1 MPKKKFAMIFIMF
14 VAVLVCMIFLPSV
27 LFEISDYTLS
37 RQIKTEEFDFIHKK
51 SDKKI
56 LSTEERLR
64 LILHEDNDNIAIID
78 NSSAFDETQQQ
89 KIFKRMCKELKYI
102 QDLGAC
108 PEFDVSDFDMVT
120 FYIYAYT
127 DMLDPERYV
136 KAVYIAAKDGDSIF
150 QVMMDLETE
159 KIYYYSIYEI
169 DSFNKLDVLSV
180 IDTFA
185 IYLGLSCD
193 IIDYKVYKTSGEYTV
208 SLGSGIEYIVFYN
221 NNNINFTLMQK

>member
-27 LFEISDYTLS
+27 LFEISDYALS

-51 SDKKI
+51 SDKKT
-56 LSTEERLR
+56 LSTEERIR
-64 LILHEDNDNIAIID
+64 LILHEDAVID

-102 QDLGAC
+102 QNLGAC

-136 KAVYIAAKDGDSIF
+136 KVVYIAAKDGDSIF
-150 QVMMDLETE
+150 QAAMDLETE

-169 DSFNKLDVLSV
+169 DTFNKLDVLSV
-180 IDTFA
+180 IDAFA
-185 IYLGLSCD
+185 IYLGMSCD
-193 IIDYKVYKTSGEYTV
+193 IIDYNVYKTSGEYTV
-208 SLGSGIEYIVFYN
+208 SLDSGIEYIVFYN
-221 NNNINFTLMQK
+221 NNDINFGLMQK